1 MTGTVTITP
10 SGSAAAGIDPIV
22 LNLNNTGSRQ
32 SFTIRPETEGNVRL
46 TMSNDQGWAQEH
58 TVLNYDVT
66 PHVVLPD
73 PPENIAAESGNGYA
87 SISFDPPVSMAIQT
101 FFNTLFFVTRAILSY
116 REMNPQ
122 SLFRG

>member
-1 MTGTVTITP
+1 VEVLLPALTLLCLILTTQGHGNHLPSDRKLKGT
-10 SGSAAAGIDPIV
+10 SGI
-22 LNLNNTGSRQ
+22 
-32 SFTIRPETEGNVRL
+32 

-73 PPENIAAESGNGYA
+73 PLKILLQNLVMVMQA
-87 SISFDPPVSMAIQT
+87 SLSTPPVSMAIQT